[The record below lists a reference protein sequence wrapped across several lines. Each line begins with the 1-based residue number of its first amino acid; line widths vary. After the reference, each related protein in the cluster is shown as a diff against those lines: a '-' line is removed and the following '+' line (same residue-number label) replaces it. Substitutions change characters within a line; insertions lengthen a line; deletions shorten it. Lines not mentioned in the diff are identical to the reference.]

1 MVLRM
6 KLLSAIVALPLLVCG
21 VALCAADFDSKTI
34 GKYPKWSEKKA
45 QWRAQSQSIK
55 TVDFVGKTE
64 KIVVS
69 TGKSGAEF
77 RDEREGFY
85 NAHPTALKLE
95 DGGILCVWNVGHGG
109 NAGPVARSDDG
120 GKTWTRIDKIM
131 PDCYRVMRNCPSI
144 YSVRDLNGK
153 RFIQILSGK
162 TRHLKGKFAP
172 SEEFYK
178 GYMPRV
184 YSEDNGKTWRKL
196 PPLSPSNPDELFAC
210 LMAFT
215 SMVELKDGST
225 MAFFHKGDAKN
236 ADRELRVFTSITKD
250 GGFTWSN
257 PVKLVAPED
266 IGGLWACE
274 PYAFRSPDG
283 SEICCIMRENTRQ
296 NGNSL
301 VSFSRDEGKT
311 WSKPIDT
318 PWALSGDRH
327 HGVVLPDGRLFI
339 AFRDKVPCDQ
349 KGLRLGA
356 WIGSYDDIKNGRAGQ
371 YRILLSKSESFS
383 ETAIRCDGY
392 YPSVLLLDDDTVAVL
407 TYESVERGK
416 GCSIVCHRFKIS
428 DIEAAAK

>member
-1 MVLRM
+1 MHCHCWFAESLF
-6 KLLSAIVALPLLVCG
+6 A
-21 VALCAADFDSKTI
+21 AADFDSKTI

-45 QWRAQSQSIK
+45 QWREQAQSIK

-69 TGKSGAEF
+69 AGKSGAEF

-85 NAHPTALKLE
+85 NAHPTALKLD

-283 SEICCIMRENTRQ
+283 SEICCIMQRKHAPKRQ
-296 NGNSL
+296 Q
-301 VSFSRDEGKT
+301 F
-311 WSKPIDT
+311 
-318 PWALSGDRH
+318 
-327 HGVVLPDGRLFI
+327 GVVQPRRGQNLEQANRHSVGAFGRQASWRCFARRPPFHSLPRQSSV
-339 AFRDKVPCDQ
+339 RP
-349 KGLRLGA
+349 KGLAARRVDRLL
-356 WIGSYDDIKNGRAGQ
+356 R
-371 YRILLSKSESFS
+371 R
-383 ETAIRCDGY
+383 
-392 YPSVLLLDDDTVAVL
+392 
-407 TYESVERGK
+407 
-416 GCSIVCHRFKIS
+416 H
-428 DIEAAAK
+428 